1 MGPQVTEG
9 TTRLGPQWL
18 IPFGEGVSIAVSAD
32 GISDSETGNG
42 ETGSE
47 LSSSFIMSPSL
58 ASAHLKLKHCQE
70 DVILIL

>member
-1 MGPQVTEG
+1 
-9 TTRLGPQWL
+9 L

-47 LSSSFIMSPSL
+47 LSL
-58 ASAHLKLKHCQE
+58 RRWDRK
-70 DVILIL
+70 